1 MALAWAIALGAWQH
15 LGGGHRRPFTDC
27 ATDGPHLPHRRMLE
41 VTTLG
46 MEKRLGLDFAQVYKQ
61 SNLAK

>member
-1 MALAWAIALGAWQH
+1 MALAWSIALGARQQ
-15 LGGGHRRPFTDC
+15 LDGGCRRPFTEHAADWPPLLYC
-27 ATDGPHLPHRRMLE
+27 RMLE